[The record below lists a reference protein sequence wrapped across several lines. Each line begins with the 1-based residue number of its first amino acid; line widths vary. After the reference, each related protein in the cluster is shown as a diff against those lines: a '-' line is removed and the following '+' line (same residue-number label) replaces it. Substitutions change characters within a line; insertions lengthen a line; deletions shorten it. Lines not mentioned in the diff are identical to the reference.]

1 MAFPK
6 QIFMKLTNFQQHCEQ
21 ISYIEFCPNL
31 TTDVQSMDT
40 NSLTLWSK
48 VWLPLLQF
56 SRNLQLHNK
65 FCRHLLYRIWSTV
78 EEKCSKYG

>member
-1 MAFPK
+1 
-6 QIFMKLTNFQQHCEQ
+6 MKLTNFQQK

-31 TTDVQSMDT
+31 TTDVHSMDT
-40 NSLTLWSK
+40 NSLTLLSK
-48 VWLPLLQF
+48 AWLPLLLF

-78 EEKCSKYG
+78 EEKCSKYGYQSSFNVHVRV